1 MVSLLSSRWDQVVP
15 TCSSRQAI
23 TVNGTCTLLAKLATR
38 PSDEFAKYT
47 FNLLNFPKQ
56 LGCYM
61 VKSLGQLVLVS

>member
-1 MVSLLSSRWDQVVP
+1 MAYHVLL
-15 TCSSRQAI
+15 T
-23 TVNGTCTLLAKLATR
+23 KLATLL